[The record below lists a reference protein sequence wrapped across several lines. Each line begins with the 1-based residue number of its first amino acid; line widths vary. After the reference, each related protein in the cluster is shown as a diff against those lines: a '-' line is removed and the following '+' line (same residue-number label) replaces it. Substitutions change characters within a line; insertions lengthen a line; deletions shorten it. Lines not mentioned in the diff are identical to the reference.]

1 MFFASGQNMLYF
13 RPKYALNHNP
23 EFIAQ
28 GGTMARNA
36 ARLKMGYYP
45 LPIREATRLR
55 ALLSFTGPASVV
67 DPCVGQGTAL
77 EIITQ
82 GADVRR
88 YGVELDAERALV
100 AQSKGIETIQGNAFD
115 AVAKPESFSLLYLNP
130 PYDSEIG
137 QVANN
142 RMERLFLDH
151 TYRWLAMDGVLAM
164 VIPFERLM
172 DCAGLL
178 SSHFTALNVFRMTDE
193 ESVRFRQI
201 AVLGVRSNVRGSAI
215 DVNKRLLQRIGLYGG
230 YQELPELAPD
240 ACEPYRVPPSDET
253 VLSYRG
259 LPYDL
264 LEDLLP
270 HSGAWKQVM
279 PFLAPYEDVATGR
292 PITPLHGGHVG
303 LLCTAGLLN
312 GVFGQGEDRHIAR
325 WRSVKHVT
333 TFVEHDEEN
342 EIVHHRERWANEL
355 RLVYADGR
363 TLKLTETPIRQEED
377 ADAECAPAT
386 RAA

>member
-1 MFFASGQNMLYF
+1 M
-13 RPKYALNHNP
+13 
-23 EFIAQ
+23 
-28 GGTMARNA
+28 
-36 ARLKMGYYP
+36 
-45 LPIREATRLR
+45 
-55 ALLSFTGPASVV
+55 
-67 DPCVGQGTAL
+67 
-77 EIITQ
+77 
-82 GADVRR
+82 RR
-88 YGVELDAERALV
+88 YGVELDAERALI

-178 SSHFTALNVFRMTDE
+178 SSHFTALSVFRMTDE

-215 DVNKRLLQRIGLYGG
+215 DANKRHLQRIGLYGS

-240 ACEPYRVPPSDET
+240 ACEPYRVPPSGET
-253 VLSYRG
+253 ALSYRG

-279 PFLAPYEDVATGR
+279 PFLAPHEDVATGR

-303 LLCTAGLLN
+303 LLCTAGLA
-312 GVFGQGEDRHIAR
+312 E
-325 WRSVKHVT
+325 WR
-333 TFVEHDEEN
+333 
-342 EIVHHRERWANEL
+342 L
-355 RLVYADGR
+355 RPGRRPAHR
-363 TLKLTETPIRQEED
+363 TLAVGQACHHIRRARRGKRDRPSPRAVGQRTAAGLRRWKNAETD
-377 ADAECAPAT
+377 
-386 RAA
+386 

>member
-1 MFFASGQNMLYF
+1 
-13 RPKYALNHNP
+13 
-23 EFIAQ
+23 
-28 GGTMARNA
+28 MARNA

-45 LPIREATRLR
+45 LPVSEAARLR
-55 ALLSFTGPASVV
+55 ALLEFTGPASVV

-82 GADVRR
+82 GAEVRR

-100 AQSKGIETIQGNAFD
+100 AQSKGIGTIQGNAFD

-151 TYRWLAMDGVLAM
+151 TYHWLAMNGVLAM

-178 SSHFTALNVFRMTDE
+178 SSHFTQLNVFRMTEE

-215 DVNKRLLQRIGLYGG
+215 DANKRLLQRIGLYGS
-230 YQELPELAPD
+230 YQGLPELAPD
-240 ACEPYRVPPSDET
+240 ACEPYRVPPSGET

-264 LEDLLP
+264 LEDLLT

-279 PFLAPYEDVATGR
+279 PFIAPYEEVVTER

-312 GVFGQGEDRHIAR
+312 GVFGQGDN
-325 WRSVKHVT
+325 WRG
-333 TFVEHDEEN
+333 F
-342 EIVHHRERWANEL
+342 
-355 RLVYADGR
+355 
-363 TLKLTETPIRQEED
+363 P
-377 ADAECAPAT
+377 
-386 RAA
+386 

>member
-1 MFFASGQNMLYF
+1 
-13 RPKYALNHNP
+13 
-23 EFIAQ
+23 
-28 GGTMARNA
+28 MARKA
-36 ARLKMGYYP
+36 ARLKMGFYP
-45 LPIREATRLR
+45 LPTSEAVRLR
-55 ALLSFTGPASVV
+55 ALLEFTGPASVV

-77 EIITQ
+77 EIITH
-82 GADVRR
+82 GAEVRR

-137 QVANN
+137 LVANN

-151 TYRWLAMDGVLAM
+151 TYSWLVMDGVLAM

-172 DCAGLL
+172 DCSGLL
-178 SSHFTALNVFRMTDE
+178 SSHFGQICVFRMTDE
-193 ESVRFRQI
+193 ASVRFRQI
-201 AVLGVRSNVRGSAI
+201 VVLGLRSNVRGAAV
-215 DVNKRLLQRIGLYGG
+215 DANKRLLQRIGLYGS

-240 ACEPYRVPPSDET
+240 ACEPYRVPPSGET
-253 VLSYRG
+253 SLSYRG

-264 LEDLLP
+264 LEDLLQ

-279 PFLAPYEDVATGR
+279 PFLAPHDDVATGR

-312 GVFGQGEDRHIAR
+312 GVFGQAGDRHIAR

-333 TFVEHDEEN
+333 TFVEHDEES
-342 EIVHHRERWANEL
+342 EVAHHRERWANEL
-355 RLVYADGR
+355 RLIYADGR
-363 TLKLTETPIRQEED
+363 TLKLTETPIQQEEESD
-377 ADAECAPAT
+377 EHPYKPVRSEFRKQSNSTFPPITGRRGDD
-386 RAA
+386 

>member
-1 MFFASGQNMLYF
+1 
-13 RPKYALNHNP
+13 
-23 EFIAQ
+23 
-28 GGTMARNA
+28 MARNA

-45 LPIREATRLR
+45 LPEREAVRLR
-55 ALLSFTGPASVV
+55 ALLNFTGPASIV

-88 YGVELDAERALV
+88 YGIELDAERAAV
-100 AQSKGIETIQGNAFD
+100 ARSKGIEIIQGNAFD

-142 RMERLFLDH
+142 RMERLFLEH
-151 TYRWLAMDGVLAM
+151 TYRWLVLDGVLAM

-178 SSHFTALNVFRMTDE
+178 SSHFSALSVFRMTDE
-193 ESVRFRQI
+193 ASVRFRQI
-201 AVLGVRSNVRGSAI
+201 AVLGVRSNVRGAAV
-215 DVNKRLLQRIGLYGG
+215 DANKRHLQRIGLYGS
-230 YQELPELAPD
+230 YPELPELAPD
-240 ACEPYRVPPSDET
+240 ACEPYRVPPSGET
-253 VLSYRG
+253 TLSYRG

-270 HSGAWKQVM
+270 HSGAWMQTM
-279 PFLAPYEDVATGR
+279 PFLAPREDVATGR

-312 GVFGQGEDRHIAR
+312 GVFGQGDDRHIAR

-333 TFVEHDEEN
+333 TFVEDDGDEQ
-342 EIVHHRERWANEL
+342 IIHHRERWANEL

-363 TLKLTETPIRQEED
+363 TLRLTETPIRQEED
-377 ADAECAPAT
+377 ANAECTPAT
-386 RAA
+386 WAA

>member
-1 MFFASGQNMLYF
+1 M
-13 RPKYALNHNP
+13 
-23 EFIAQ
+23 
-28 GGTMARNA
+28 RNV

-45 LPIREATRLR
+45 LPESEGVKLR
-55 ALLSFTGPASVV
+55 ALLSFPEPASVI

-77 EIITQ
+77 HFVTGDAE
-82 GADVRR
+82 VRR
-88 YGVELDAERALV
+88 YGVELDAERARI
-100 AQSKGIETIQGNAFD
+100 ATSKGIETIQGNAFD
-115 AVAKPESFSLLYLNP
+115 AFAKPESFSLLYLNP

-137 QVANN
+137 SVANN

-151 TYRWLAMDGVLAM
+151 TYRWLVPEGVLVL
-164 VIPFERLM
+164 VIPFERLY
-172 DCAGLL
+172 DCVGVLG
-178 SSHFTALNVFRMTDE
+178 SHFGKLSVLRMTDE

-201 AVLGVRSNVRGSAI
+201 AVLGIRRNIRGTAI
-215 DVNKRLLQRIGLYGG
+215 EDNKRFLQSISPYGSFHA
-230 YQELPELAPD
+230 LPELTPSSCAL
-240 ACEPYRVPPSDET
+240 YSVPPSGD
-253 VLSYRG
+253 VALGYRG

-270 HSGAWKQVM
+270 NSGAWKQTI
-279 PFLAPYEDVATGR
+279 PFLMPHDDVATGR

-312 GVFGQGEDRHIAR
+312 GVFGDGDERHIAR

-333 TFVEHDEEN
+333 TFVEEDGDTQ
-342 EIVHHRERWANEL
+342 IVHHRERWTNEL

-363 TLKLTETPIRQEED
+363 TLKLTETPAKPEGE
-377 ADAECAPAT
+377 ADAERTSEA

>member
-1 MFFASGQNMLYF
+1 MSFTMVRKAPLLEEYPTRFK
-13 RPKYALNHNP
+13 PP
-23 EFIAQ
+23 EFAAQ
-28 GGTMARNA
+28 GGTMARNT

-45 LPIREATRLR
+45 LPESEAVRLR
-55 ALLSFTGPASVV
+55 ALLSFFGPASVV

-77 EIITQ
+77 EIVTQ
-82 GADVRR
+82 GAEVRR

-151 TYRWLAMDGVLAM
+151 TYRWLAMDGVLVM

-178 SSHFTALNVFRMTDE
+178 SSHFTVLNVFRMTDE

-215 DVNKRLLQRIGLYGG
+215 DANKRHLQRIGLYGS

-279 PFLAPYEDVATGR
+279 PFLAPHEEVATGR

-312 GVFGQGEDRHIAR
+312 GVFGQGDDRHIAR

-363 TLKLTETPIRQEED
+363 TLKLTETPIQQEED
-377 ADAECAPAT
+377 VDAECAPAA